1 MITVYGMS
9 DNIGPIYIKQKDPY
23 ENNGLGDNIDDVVG
37 AEVKQMID
45 KAYKQAQEII
55 LAHMDKLK
63 AVAERLLEKEIIS
76 AEEFKTFFEEKNV

>member
-23 ENNGLGDNIDDVVG
+23 ENNGLGDNLDDVVG
-37 AEVKQMID
+37 LEVKQMIE
-45 KAYKQAQEII
+45 KAYKKAQEIL
-55 LAHMDKLK
+55 LAHMDKLQ

-76 AEEFKTFFEEKNV
+76 AEEFKTFFEE

>member
-23 ENNGLGDNIDDVVG
+23 ESNGLGQNIDDVVG

-45 KAYKQAQEII
+45 IAYKKAQEII
-55 LAHMDKLK
+55 LAHMDKLN
-63 AVAERLLEKEIIS
+63 AVTQRLLEKEIIS
-76 AEEFKTFFEEKNV
+76 AEEFETFFEEE